1 VYVAA
6 SRLAVVNMLSTT
18 LPAPHRAE
26 VSIDAHR
33 DSLATQGGEKYG
45 LAISSSHCQ
54 HDRQVDCLRPHAQ
67 VVGFRFAEG
76 AVMG

>member
-1 VYVAA
+1 
-6 SRLAVVNMLSTT
+6 VNMLSTT

-45 LAISSSHCQ
+45 LGPATINSQNLTPDHQFSLS
-54 HDRQVDCLRPHAQ
+54 VNRPEKEKKPAQ
-67 VVGFRFAEG
+67 NGPALVLP
-76 AVMG
+76 